1 MMAFKPNYNFERAER
16 ERAKQRKKQEKA
28 QRRQAEEGS
37 AEADADHT
45 APITTET
52 ADSGESNG
60 A

>member
-28 QRRQAEEGS
+28 QRRQAEEG
-37 AEADADHT
+37 APEADADQT
-45 APITTET
+45 APT
-52 ADSGESNG
+52 AAEIADNGESNG

>member
-28 QRRQAEEGS
+28 QRRQAEEGGPE
-37 AEADADHT
+37 AEADPT
-45 APITTET
+45 ATITTET
-52 ADSGESNG
+52 ADNGESNG

>member
-28 QRRQAEEGS
+28 QRRQAEES
-37 AEADADHT
+37 APEADADLTTPTT
-45 APITTET
+45 AEA
-52 ADSGESNG
+52 ADNGDSNG

>member
-28 QRRQAEEGS
+28 QRRQTEEG
-37 AEADADHT
+37 APEADADQT
-45 APITTET
+45 APT
-52 ADSGESNG
+52 AAEIADNGESNG

>member
-28 QRRQAEEGS
+28 QRRQAEEG
-37 AEADADHT
+37 APEADADQT
-45 APITTET
+45 APVTTEI